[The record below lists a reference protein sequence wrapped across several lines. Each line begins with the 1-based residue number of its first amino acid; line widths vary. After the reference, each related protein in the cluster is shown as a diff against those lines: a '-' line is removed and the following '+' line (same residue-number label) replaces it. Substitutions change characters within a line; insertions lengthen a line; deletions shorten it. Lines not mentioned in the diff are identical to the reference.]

1 MIQMQV
7 EEPMSSM
14 RWHNNMNNIT
24 LTIEQI
30 EEMLDKAARRGAKEA
45 LRSIG
50 LLDDDA
56 QKDIIEMRSLLEA
69 WRDTRKSCWST
80 VVKLT
85 TVALL
90 TFIAGAVWM
99 TMGK

>member
-1 MIQMQV
+1 
-7 EEPMSSM
+7 MSDIKLSSD
-14 RWHNNMNNIT
+14 
-24 LTIEQI
+24 EF
-30 EEMLDKAARRGAKEA
+30 EEMLDRAARRGAKEA

-56 QKDIIEMRSLLEA
+56 HKDILEMRSLLEA
-69 WRDTRKSCWST
+69 WRDTRKSVWST
-80 VVKLT
+80 LVKIS
-85 TVALL
+85 TVGIL

>member
-1 MIQMQV
+1 VSDIKLTP
-7 EEPMSSM
+7 EE
-14 RWHNNMNNIT
+14 
-24 LTIEQI
+24 IET
-30 EEMLDKAARRGAKEA
+30 MLDNAARRGAKQA

-56 QKDIIEMRSLLEA
+56 ARDIIEMRSLLEA
-69 WRDTRKSCWST
+69 WRDTRKSVWST
-80 VVKLT
+80 VVKVT

>member
-1 MIQMQV
+1 MADIKLSS
-7 EEPMSSM
+7 EEV
-14 RWHNNMNNIT
+14 
-24 LTIEQI
+24 
-30 EEMLDKAARRGAKEA
+30 EEMLDNAARRGAKEA

-56 QKDIIEMRSLLEA
+56 AKDIIEMRSLLEA
-69 WRDTRKSCWST
+69 WRDTRRSIWST
-80 VVKLT
+80 LVKLA
-85 TVALL
+85 TVGVL

>member
-1 MIQMQV
+1 
-7 EEPMSSM
+7 MSEVKLSPDE
-14 RWHNNMNNIT
+14 
-24 LTIEQI
+24 LEA
-30 EEMLDKAARRGAKEA
+30 MLDRAARRGAKEA

-56 QKDIIEMRSLLEA
+56 HKDITEMRSLIEA
-69 WRDTRKSCWST
+69 WRETRKSIWST
-80 VVKLT
+80 ITKLV
-85 TVALL
+85 TVAVL

>member
-1 MIQMQV
+1 MVDIKLSS
-7 EEPMSSM
+7 EEV
-14 RWHNNMNNIT
+14 
-24 LTIEQI
+24 
-30 EEMLDKAARRGAKEA
+30 EEMLDNAARRGAKEA

-56 QKDIIEMRSLLEA
+56 AKDIIEMRSLLEA
-69 WRDTRKSCWST
+69 WRDTRRSIWST
-80 VVKLT
+80 VVKLA
-85 TVALL
+85 TVGVL

>member
-1 MIQMQV
+1 
-7 EEPMSSM
+7 MSD
-14 RWHNNMNNIT
+14 IK
-24 LTIEQI
+24 LPPDDL
-30 EEMLDKAARRGAKEA
+30 EEMLDNAARRGAKEA

-56 QKDIIEMRSLLEA
+56 ARDIIEMRSLLEA
-69 WRDTRKSCWST
+69 WRDTRRSVWST
-80 VVKLT
+80 VVKLS